1 MHIRWSHEAPRP
13 DSDLLVFLHGF
24 GADENDLFPLG
35 NYFDDRYTIASVQ
48 ASKKLPEHFGGYC
61 WFPISTELDANAD
74 DVKKAVIQ
82 LDEWVQSVAK
92 DYRSVS
98 LLGFSQGMAM
108 ATSLMRIHPE
118 AYTTVIGL
126 SGFIVDTTGAPEL
139 ESLFD
144 DAQVAKT
151 QPPLFWGYDPADPIV
166 SSDRIAETGN
176 WLRPRVQLEERTY
189 NGVGHGI
196 HPDEI
201 GHLVNFIEKHVHETV
216 SGS

>member
-1 MHIRWSHEAPRP
+1 
-13 DSDLLVFLHGF
+13 
-24 GADENDLFPLG
+24 
-35 NYFDDRYTIASVQ
+35 
-48 ASKKLPEHFGGYC
+48 KKLPEHFGGYC

-108 ATSLMRIHPE
+108 ATSLMRIRPE

-126 SGFIVDTTGAPEL
+126 SRFTVDTTGPPQL

-144 DAQVAKT
+144 DAQVTKT
-151 QPPLFWGYDPADPIV
+151 QPPLFWGYDPADPTV
-166 SSDRIAETGN
+166 SSDRIAETGK
-176 WLRPRVQLEERTY
+176 WLRPRVHLEERTY